1 MALFPFVCTVGSAV
15 DAVTAA
21 HDGDVQMIDSS
32 SVRVH
37 QHAANTKKAVEIV
50 VWAAAEED

>member
-1 MALFPFVCTVGSAV
+1 M

-37 QHAANTKKAVEIV
+37 QLAANTKKAVEIA
-50 VWAAAEED
+50 VWGAAAED